1 MKNIFL
7 FCFFISILMLAGCAS
22 SPEVATV
29 ELSGVG
35 EKGVVKLHRSLSPEN
50 RPVDMGY
57 GHPHDFTVSEI
68 GSEIDLLVLRRFKWG
83 KYGMGNK
90 WVKKPLFHGASRD
103 KLIPALVSAFKDA
116 TGADRIG
123 FNIPGRRDRSSTGEV
138 YLKDNQLVWILETVD
153 GHPYTGKDRYW
164 LDAQDWTIEER
175 TGLTVREYKDD
186 QIVKVIREM
195 TIKPL
200 KIAEEEAEEQE
211 EEEIEERPE
220 PAKRERAVSPGL
232 EDLEKKLE
240 TLKRW
245 NEKGL
250 ISDEDYQKEK
260 GQILQQLQKL

>member
-7 FCFFISILMLAGCAS
+7 FCFISILMLAGCAS

-35 EKGVVKLHRSLSPEN
+35 EKGVIKLHRSLNPEN
-50 RPVDMGY
+50 QPVNMDY
-57 GHPHDFTVSEI
+57 EHPHDFTVSEI
-68 GSEIDLLVLRRFKWG
+68 GSEIDLLALRRFKWG

-90 WVKKPLFHGASRD
+90 WVKKPLFPGASKD
-103 KLIPALVSAFKDA
+103 KLISALVSAFKEA
-116 TGADRIG
+116 TGSDRIA
-123 FNIPGRRDRSSTGEV
+123 FNISGRRDRPTTGEV
-138 YLKDNQLVWILETVD
+138 YLKDNQLVWIFETVD

-164 LDAQDWTIEER
+164 LDDQDWTIEER
-175 TGLTVREYKDD
+175 TGLTVREYKDN

-211 EEEIEERPE
+211 EEIEERPE
-220 PAKRERAVSPGL
+220 PAKRERVVSPGL
-232 EDLEKKLE
+232 KDLEKKLE

-245 NEKGL
+245 KDKDL

-260 GQILQQLQKL
+260 EYILQQLQKL